1 MFKIWFFA
9 QASKSYLLSLKNL
22 LTRPIEALTLYARL
36 DKGFRKIRLSTR
48 VYNVHH
54 SSRVDLY
61 KKRLSA
67 KKENFDV
74 GGGGGLLF
82 DDDEAKP
89 TATTNAEEKERKNL
103 SMRTD
108 DIRPVNLR
116 A

>member
-1 MFKIWFFA
+1 MCEVGQRFSQDK
-9 QASKSYLLSLKNL
+9 
-22 LTRPIEALTLYARL
+22 TLH
-36 DKGFRKIRLSTR
+36 TR
-48 VYNVHH
+48 VQR
-54 SSRVDLY
+54 SPLLPTTCT

-67 KKENFDV
+67 KKENFDG

-82 DDDEAKP
+82 DDEAKP
-89 TATTNAEEKERKNL
+89 TATTNTEEKERKNL